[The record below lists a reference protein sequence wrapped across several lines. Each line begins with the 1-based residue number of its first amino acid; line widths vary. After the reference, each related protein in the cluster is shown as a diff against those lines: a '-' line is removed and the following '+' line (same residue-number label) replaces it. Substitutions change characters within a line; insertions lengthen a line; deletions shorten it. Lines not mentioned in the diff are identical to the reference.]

1 VAESSSV
8 QYLKTAGRYE
18 TGRYFQTEFKH
29 FILCGKTDGVYE
41 GKIVE
46 IKNRRSRFMGVT
58 SYERPQFECYMRL
71 AGSTDL
77 YLCETLKSSSGTQQ
91 RLLVVPSD
99 DVLWKSIVS
108 TLDDVSKFIMEV
120 KERPF
125 LQQIERDLLQTHFY
139 NFMSEAR
146 EHGSGPLE

>member
-1 VAESSSV
+1 
-8 QYLKTAGRYE
+8 
-18 TGRYFQTEFKH
+18 
-29 FILCGKTDGVYE
+29 
-41 GKIVE
+41 
-46 IKNRRSRFMGVT
+46 MGVT